1 MLCYTNVSTEP
12 EHELSFS
19 VLHVKERHANIET
32 TVDFT
37 ASHVKWRV
45 SSLSL
50 LAPIIPESQKMK
62 HHALVLIYKELNKY
76 HKNKFVFHLFLASNY
91 DSEIQVMKQNGPTST
106 GTRSLGVIN
115 RFMDRRTD

>member
-1 MLCYTNVSTEP
+1 MYILPIIISQQARIMLCYANVSTEL

-19 VLHVKERHANIET
+19 VLHVKDRHANIET

-76 HKNKFVFHLFLASNY
+76 HKNKFVFHVFLASND
-91 DSEIQVMKQNGPTST
+91 DSEIKVMKQNGPTSQ
-106 GTRSLGVIN
+106 
-115 RFMDRRTD
+115 